1 MILHSMFIPSSKPAP
16 RQTTWT
22 SCAIPLDLAG
32 INLEGLDSMILG
44 WKPSAV
50 EFIESLHGSFW
61 LENPQDLCV
70 LAQIQNQKSQCRWNH
85 WVSAHPSWS
94 LPMQDGDASKP
105 ANQKA
110 SSISQ
115 NRTKESKEEKNTLYI
130 YTHMCVCLALFPW
143 SFFNLSGNPKQNQV
157 GQGVLNTSRR
167 SFLRQCGA
175 YDRLNLS
182 IPKSNDFKWPWYMT
196 THHLHAAGGCVCIC
210 VYT

>member
-1 MILHSMFIPSSKPAP
+1 MILHAVFIPSSKPAP

-105 ANQKA
+105 AWRANQKA

-115 NRTKESKEEKNTLYI
+115 NRTKGSKEEKQTLYI
-130 YTHMCVCLALFPW
+130 YIHVCVFFALFPW

-157 GQGVLNTSRR
+157 GQGVTHLADPMA
-167 SFLRQCGA
+167 LPQCGA
-175 YDRLNLS
+175 YGDYLQ
-182 IPKSNDFKWPWYMT
+182 
-196 THHLHAAGGCVCIC
+196 AAWGCVYA
-210 VYT
+210 YTHDYM